1 MERPA
6 VQQHPSEMSPEA
18 LLCTREG
25 LGLSMTEL
33 ATVLGLEARE
43 AADSPALTRSRR
55 QPRRLDAKTVKRWER
70 GRPISEA
77 NAAAFAALIDYTD
90 AAVRSLVEARR
101 SGERIVTYLDDE
113 SFRAAEPGVWRSL
126 PASWH
131 RAVARRAAEQT
142 GASIDGPKP
151 S

>member
-1 MERPA
+1 
-6 VQQHPSEMSPEA
+6 MSPQA

-55 QPRRLDAKTVKRWER
+55 QPRRPDAKTVKRWER

-90 AAVRSLVEARR
+90 AAVRSLVEGRR
-101 SGERIVTYLDDE
+101 SGERIGTYLADE
-113 SFRAAEPGVWRSL
+113 AFRAARPGMRRTL
-126 PASWH
+126 PA
-131 RAVARRAAEQT
+131 ARPR
-142 GASIDGPKP
+142 
-151 S
+151 